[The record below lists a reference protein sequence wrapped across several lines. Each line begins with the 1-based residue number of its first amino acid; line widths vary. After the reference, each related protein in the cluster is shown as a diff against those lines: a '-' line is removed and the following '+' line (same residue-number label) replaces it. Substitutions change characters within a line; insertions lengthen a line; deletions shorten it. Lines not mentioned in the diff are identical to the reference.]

1 MERCAERD
9 NECFEKARS
18 VMMNLLNGFI
28 ATNQVIVTGGNHF
41 FLSAQALDLS
51 RYPSGG
57 GTE

>member
-18 VMMNLLNGFI
+18 VIMNLLIGII
-28 ATNQVIVTGGNHF
+28 ATNQIIVTGENHF
-41 FLSAQALDLS
+41 FLPAQALDLS

-57 GTE
+57 ATE